1 MPVNST
7 CGGGSIAMLATGSV
21 DSSRR
26 IAATTSV
33 GGVRKSTY
41 SSKARRSCTGSPVR
55 RPWTMTWPFMRT
67 ELGTI
72 TVSQA
77 RVSIAV

>member
-7 CGGGSIAMLATGSV
+7 CGGGSVAMLATGSLV
-21 DSSRR
+21 SSRR
-26 IAATTSV
+26 TAAMTSV
-33 GGVRKSTY
+33 GAVRKSTY
-41 SSKARRSCTGSPVR
+41 SSNARRSCNGSPWR
-55 RPWTMTWPFMRT
+55 RPWTVTWLFIRT
-67 ELGTI
+67 ELGMT